1 MPTPV
6 SATEISTIPSFIA
19 ARTSI
24 RPPSGVNLRAL
35 ESRFKSTCFT
45 FRSSPRTAPTRSSI
59 ALPSEPVGLLDR
71 RLPRNSPYIA
81 ADNGRQ
87 GEWNLDR
94 ALPRRRENLPECKDV
109 QPGFLYLG
117 GGSRAGVAGR
127 LDLEG
132 GVSCPELHALTS
144 KPRRA
149 PAAERTC

>member
-1 MPTPV
+1 MITKLTNV
-6 SATEISTIPSFIA
+6 RSRKRRRKSF
-19 ARTSI
+19 RFMFV
-24 RPPSGVNLRAL
+24 PSGSRRLGLGVNQRLRVNAFS
-35 ESRFKSTCFT
+35 EAYA
-45 FRSSPRTAPTRSSI
+45 AP
-59 ALPSEPVGLLDR
+59 PGLVHR

-81 ADNGRQ
+81 ADNARQ

-94 ALPRRRENLPECKDV
+94 ALPRRREDLPECKDV